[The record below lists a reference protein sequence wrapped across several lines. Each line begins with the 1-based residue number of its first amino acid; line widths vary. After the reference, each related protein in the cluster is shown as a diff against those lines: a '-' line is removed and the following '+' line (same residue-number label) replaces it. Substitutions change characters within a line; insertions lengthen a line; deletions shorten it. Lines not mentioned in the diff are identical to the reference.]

1 MYKVLIVE
9 DEVLVRV
16 GLKSTLAQEGPDF
29 MVVGEA
35 SNGLDGWDLYRRL
48 KPDIV
53 IADIKMPKQDGI
65 WLTKQIRQEDS
76 RTRILILTSYSDF
89 DYVREAFQSGA
100 DNFILKSEVEDEEL
114 ITALERLT
122 EGLKPSEERDYA
134 SLQKYLE
141 LNSAALKES
150 LYDEIT
156 SPDFVLSD
164 GFHERCAHLRFDSAS
179 LAYTIAVF
187 HRDGGAALE
196 YGKRGPDTINNA
208 VANLAVD
215 ILETEQVPHLLKEQ
229 DQSFELL
236 LSSSNLSTQQLLKLL
251 QSIRSA
257 ARSYFNV
264 DFSAIY
270 SRSFSDLTAAQQVR
284 QEVEQTLPEL
294 FYCQSSTILLAES
307 PRGVYDL
314 NVFAESKEL
323 RQNIL
328 TAVHE
333 ASGEKCTFHLQKLEL
348 FLAQNR
354 ISPIHVRLLF
364 SNIVTALLERY
375 GESLGLGEEFT
386 HVSQRIMN
394 CLRLR
399 QIVEIMEEFVQQL
412 VDLISGYR
420 LRSLRHN
427 VEKAIEYI
435 HEHYCERIYLDD
447 LANHVNLSKHYL
459 CYLFKKETGTTIT
472 NYINDLRIE
481 KAKQLLLDGEYAVKE
496 LYHRLGF
503 RDQQY
508 FSKTFKR
515 IVGKTVTEYKRQ
527 ALRRAKAN
535 H

>member
-1 MYKVLIVE
+1 M
-9 DEVLVRV
+9 
-16 GLKSTLAQEGPDF
+16 
-29 MVVGEA
+29 
-35 SNGLDGWDLYRRL
+35 
-48 KPDIV
+48 
-53 IADIKMPKQDGI
+53 
-65 WLTKQIRQEDS
+65 
-76 RTRILILTSYSDF
+76 
-89 DYVREAFQSGA
+89 
-100 DNFILKSEVEDEEL
+100 
-114 ITALERLT
+114 
-122 EGLKPSEERDYA
+122 
-134 SLQKYLE
+134 
-141 LNSAALKES
+141 
-150 LYDEIT
+150 
-156 SPDFVLSD
+156 
-164 GFHERCAHLRFDSAS
+164 
-179 LAYTIAVF
+179 
-187 HRDGGAALE
+187 
-196 YGKRGPDTINNA
+196 
-208 VANLAVD
+208 
-215 ILETEQVPHLLKEQ
+215 
-229 DQSFELL
+229 
-236 LSSSNLSTQQLLKLL
+236 
-251 QSIRSA
+251 
-257 ARSYFNV
+257 
-264 DFSAIY
+264 
-270 SRSFSDLTAAQQVR
+270 
-284 QEVEQTLPEL
+284 
-294 FYCQSSTILLAES
+294 
-307 PRGVYDL
+307 
-314 NVFAESKEL
+314 
-323 RQNIL
+323 
-328 TAVHE
+328 
-333 ASGEKCTFHLQKLEL
+333 
-348 FLAQNR
+348 
-354 ISPIHVRLLF
+354 RLLF